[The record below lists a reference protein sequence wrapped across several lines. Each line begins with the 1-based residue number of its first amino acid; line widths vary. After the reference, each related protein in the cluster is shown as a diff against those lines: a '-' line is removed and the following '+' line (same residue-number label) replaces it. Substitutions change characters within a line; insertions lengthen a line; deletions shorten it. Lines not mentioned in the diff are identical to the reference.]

1 MLVFF
6 IHYTVSDHLLFT
18 NLLLLYKYFYM
29 LL

>member
-6 IHYTVSDHLLFT
+6 IHYTVSDRLLFT